1 MSDDFDLDG
10 LLDEVLNST
19 VPSSGSRSVQPMY
32 GQSVDVPVTTP
43 VQPSPKYHALSVL
56 PESLESEWSR
66 TIEIDEAVMKLQTP
80 QKLSNAYTN
89 TKGHIHASTLKD
101 YFIETSR
108 EGFGSDEKMEG
119 VIKTMSEDPHVLSLF
134 RDDMKQKIR
143 TMVSKADHDLCVG
156 DFKALKSLLQM

>member
-19 VPSSGSRSVQPMY
+19 VPASGSRSTQPVY
-32 GQSVDVPVTTP
+32 GHSVDVPVTSP

-66 TIEIDEAVMKLQTP
+66 TIEIDEAVMKLRTHQN
-80 QKLSNAYTN
+80 LSNAYTN
-89 TKGHIHASTLKD
+89 SKGHVGSSTLKD
-101 YFIETSR
+101 YFLETSR
-108 EGFGSDEKMEG
+108 EGFGNDEKMEG
-119 VIKTMSEDPHVLSLF
+119 VIKAMSEDPHMLSLF
-134 RDDMKQKIR
+134 REDLKQKIR
-143 TMVSKADHDLCVG
+143 SIVSKADRDLCVG